1 MITFKVAGCK
11 CWHWPPPSHI
21 ILSLENCTRP
31 GPFARPL
38 AVHNPPAL
46 FYCMPAS
53 FPSSCVKTAPYLSY
67 LPPFTPTLLAG
78 LQVASPMALNWD
90 WLILVSN
97 PTAKRGWF
105 PSVEFQSGQ
114 VLAYY
119 RSALLAGM
127 FVGNNHESIQM
138 APFSDCAIHPYLRGF
153 SVALEK
159 CDLP

>member
-1 MITFKVAGCK
+1 MEMITFKVAGCK

-21 ILSLENCTRP
+21 ILSLENYTRP

-53 FPSSCVKTAPYLSY
+53 FPSFVREDRSL
-67 LPPFTPTLLAG
+67 LILLATLHSHAIG
-78 LQVASPMALNWD
+78 WPWRASPMALNWD

-97 PTAKRGWF
+97 PTAKRGFLRLSFKVGRFLPTTVVPCW
-105 PSVEFQSGQ
+105 V
-114 VLAYY
+114 
-119 RSALLAGM
+119 